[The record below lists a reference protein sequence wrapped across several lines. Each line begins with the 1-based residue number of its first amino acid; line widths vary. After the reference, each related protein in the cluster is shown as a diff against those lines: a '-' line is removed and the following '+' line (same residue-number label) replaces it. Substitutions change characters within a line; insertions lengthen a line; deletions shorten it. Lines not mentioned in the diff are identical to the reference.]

1 MYDIM
6 FIKYVRKENTQFLTM
21 LNGFDVNKKVEVKE
35 NTRVK
40 FIKKN
45 HKCCLKVFMVN
56 VHWIIQ

>member
-40 FIKKN
+40 FIKKTI
-45 HKCCLKVFMVN
+45 N
-56 VHWIIQ
+56 VV